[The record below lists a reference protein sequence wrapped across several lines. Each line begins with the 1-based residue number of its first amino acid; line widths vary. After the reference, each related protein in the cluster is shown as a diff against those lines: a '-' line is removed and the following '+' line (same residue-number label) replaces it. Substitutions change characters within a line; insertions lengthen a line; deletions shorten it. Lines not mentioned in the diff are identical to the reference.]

1 MLTEVFDKLK
11 ALQVVLSKKCE
22 VEDEVNEIPKVL
34 TTKIELLNRI
44 KKSSGD
50 KQKNFE
56 EIIARTTEI
65 TDRMAAAEKE
75 RETYEKQMDQ
85 IKTQR
90 EYEAL
95 DKQIKDIAIKEAE
108 YRKEIQKLETKRSS
122 STNRKKKSRTNR
134 RKSSMM

>member
-11 ALQVVLSKKCE
+11 SLQVVLSKKCQ
-22 VEDEVNEIPKVL
+22 VEEEVNEIPKVL

-44 KKSSGD
+44 KKTSAD
-50 KQKNFE
+50 KQKNLE
-56 EIIARTTEI
+56 DVMARARDLAVRMTE
-65 TDRMAAAEKE
+65 AEKE

-95 DKQIKDIAIKEAE
+95 DKQINIYAVKGAWQLDASLQSKIIAMAASASKG
-108 YRKEIQKLETKRSS
+108 
-122 STNRKKKSRTNR
+122 R
-134 RKSSMM
+134 RPVAI